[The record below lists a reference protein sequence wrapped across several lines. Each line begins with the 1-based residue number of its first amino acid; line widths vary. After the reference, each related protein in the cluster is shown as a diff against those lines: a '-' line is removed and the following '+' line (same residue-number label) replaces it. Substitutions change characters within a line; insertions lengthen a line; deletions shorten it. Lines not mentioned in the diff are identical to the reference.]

1 MLFNYLK
8 TGLRTL
14 AKSKISSLI
23 NLAGL
28 TLGIT
33 ACLAIYVV
41 VSYELSYDAF
51 HPGKEQIYRLVGMSK
66 PEHAGEWHPVGFI
79 PNAVPAAVREEVPGI
94 GKIAAF
100 HNISSDVLVPADG
113 GKYTRFEGERTSRI
127 IVAEPGYF
135 DIFHYDWLAGDP
147 QQALSGPARVVL
159 SEERARTFFGELPPE
174 GMLGKEL
181 VYLDS
186 VRVMVAGI
194 VKTWTRPSDLGFTDF
209 ISFATIKTGQLK
221 NDINLDEWEDIF
233 SASQAYV
240 MLPAGTRP
248 EHLRGQFESFGKAHY
263 PGNFKFTPALQPL
276 SDLHF
281 NSDYQDNYSRKAH
294 LPTLYGLMGIAGFI
308 LLIAA
313 VNFINLSTAQS
324 MRRAKET
331 GVRKVMGSSR
341 GSLVLQFL
349 TETALIT
356 ILAIVVSALLLR
368 PVLGI
373 FESFVPG
380 GLAFDLFNSR
390 SLLFLAL
397 VALGTILLSG
407 LYPALALSS
416 WKPVTS
422 LKGVSLSG
430 SRSSSLLRRGL
441 IVFQFVVSLIFI
453 AGTLIV
459 GRQLDYMREKD
470 LGFSSDAV
478 VSVRIP
484 WNGQDKA
491 AVFTEKL
498 KQQKSVRGVTKEWFP
513 PMGKSYMVTR
523 FKYQPNGKP
532 AVEMDASA
540 KIGDANFIPFYQLR
554 LLAGRN
560 YAESDS
566 LRELVINETFSKAL
580 GFRQP
585 GDAIGEMLEWQGGKK
600 YPVVG
605 VVADFHEQSF
615 HEKIVPAFIGFYPQN
630 ARNLGIKLDTKKG
643 TGEPLGDAIAQM
655 EKAWQSVYP
664 DRTFAY
670 AFLDESI
677 AQLYEKELK
686 TGKLVNVA
694 TVIAILISCM
704 GLLGLIAFT
713 SEQRTKE
720 IGIRK
725 VLGASVIGIVSL
737 LTADFVRLV
746 LVALAIA
753 TPIAWWG
760 MSNWLDDFA
769 YRIDI
774 RWWMFAA
781 AGLTAVLIA
790 VLTVSW
796 QAIRAAMAN
805 PVESLRTE

>member
-1 MLFNYLK
+1 MLFNHLK
-8 TGLRTL
+8 TGIRALV
-14 AKSKISSLI
+14 KSRISSLI

-41 VSYELSYDAF
+41 VSYELSYDTF

-79 PNAVPAAVREEVPGI
+79 PGAVPASVREEVSGI
-94 GKIAAF
+94 AKIAAF
-100 HNISSDVLVPADG
+100 HNIYSDVLVPEDG
-113 GKYTRFEGERTSRI
+113 GRYKRFEGERTGRT

-135 DIFHYDWLAGDP
+135 DIFHYEWLAGDP
-147 QQALSGPARVVL
+147 QQALNAPFRVVL
-159 SEERARTFFGELPPE
+159 SEERARSFFGELPPE

-186 VRVMVAGI
+186 IRVMVAGI

-209 ISFATIKTGQLK
+209 ISFATIRASQLK
-221 NDINLDEWEDIF
+221 KEINLDEWEDIF

-248 EHLRGQFESFGKAHY
+248 EQLRGQFESFGKVHY
-263 PGNFKFTPALQPL
+263 QGDFKFIPALQPL
-276 SDLHF
+276 SDVHF

-308 LLIAA
+308 LLVAA

-341 GSLVLQFL
+341 ASLVLQFL
-349 TETALIT
+349 TETALVT
-356 ILAIVVSALLLR
+356 ILAIIVSVLLLR
-368 PVLGI
+368 PVIGI

-380 GLAFDLFNSR
+380 GLAFDLFSSR
-390 SLLFLAL
+390 SLLFLAF

-422 LKGVSLSG
+422 LKGVSSTG
-430 SRSSSLLRRGL
+430 GRSSRLRRGL

-459 GRQLDYMREKD
+459 GRQLNYMREKD

-498 KQQKSVRGVTKEWFP
+498 KQQKSVRSVTKEWFP
-513 PMGKSYMVTR
+513 PMGKSHMVTQ
-523 FKYQPNGKP
+523 FKYQPEGKP
-532 AVEMDASA
+532 AIEMDASA

-554 LLAGRN
+554 LVAGRN

-580 GFRQP
+580 GFHQP
-585 GDAIGEMLEWQGGKK
+585 GDAIGAMLEWQGGKK

-615 HEKIVPAFIGFYPQN
+615 HEKIEPVFIGFYPQN
-630 ARNLGIKLDTKKG
+630 ARNLGVKLNTKKG
-643 TGEPLGDAIAQM
+643 EGEPVADAVAQM
-655 EKAWQSVYP
+655 EKVWQSVYP
-664 DRTFAY
+664 DQTFAY

-677 AQLYEKELK
+677 AQLYEKEMK
-686 TGKLVNVA
+686 TGQLVNVA

-725 VLGASVIGIVSL
+725 VLGASVVSIVSL

-746 LVALAIA
+746 LVALTIA
-753 TPIAWWG
+753 SPIAWWA
-760 MSNWLDDFA
+760 MSKWLDDFA

-774 RWWMFAA
+774 QWWMFAA
-781 AGLTAVLIA
+781 GGLAAMLIA
-790 VLTVSW
+790 LLTVSW
-796 QAIRAAMAN
+796 QAIKAAMMN
-805 PVESLRTE
+805 PVKSLRTE